1 MRQNLEKKII
11 IAVGSITNAI
21 RAQQELS
28 INGIKSDIQRV
39 SVHIPKR
46 GCGYCLKIN
55 RNGEAAEKIIRNA
68 CIRILEVVV
77 EN

>member
-1 MRQNLEKKII
+1 MDKTVI

-21 RAQQELS
+21 RAQKELEK
-28 INGIKSDIQRV
+28 NGIKSYIQRV

-55 RNGEAAEKIIRNA
+55 KNGENAAEIIKKA
-68 CIRILEVVV
+68 GIRVLEVV
-77 EN
+77 EEER